1 MVELLSAVGVRE
13 STWWGLPLLKF
24 FTYYRLEFT
33 AWGWRYD
40 LNHGRW
46 SGFGTGNR
54 FDPGKVIYR

>member
-1 MVELLSAVGVRE
+1 VRE

-24 FTYYRLEFT
+24 FTYYRLELT